1 MTTTATT
8 TTTATGYT
16 LLVIN
21 GNTWRIYDKNESA
34 QETKKTKK
42 TKEMLEHYY
51 FYDDASNVKKLALG
65 QGIKKSFPHHH
76 CLMRA
81 SLSSAQAILDDNC
94 PHRFYATTDVF
105 QPAGSINALARIHDA
120 NNEGFK
126 TPFTKLTAHQKN
138 YLHTQSAMA
147 GLLVSRLFGFSSAKP
162 YTIKCLKKHADLTA
176 KYIHSAFASECLIGN
191 RYYYNLPTVLSEKK
205 SIVGIENNVFNNI
218 KAEDATRE
226 KIQENRAQLIE
237 LYNSNIE
244 RLENAVKQFKRG
256 FLPIQTI
263 REDSELNKLLEKF
276 WTLQRQCMKYREVTD
291 SGMSARQSL
300 CEKKNIT
307 FDRKYIE
314 VVICNL
320 VFSCQAICP
329 MLFSYDV
336 AHLFDN
342 CAGSYARYVKV
353 VRDKQL
359 EMCKDG
365 LISAFLAFSAIE
377 PKMVSRT
384 MAPHL
389 EQREWYYP
397 EFSNYGFHIPSRDAI
412 FGQLLSKHRV
422 HIPRPVKIVRTFF
435 VNGNNKDC
443 FYLPVQEAFD
453 ELLTGKKVAKEMW
466 KKNKKNFIQNH

>member
-1 MTTTATT
+1 MYNRPRQRQTT
-8 TTTATGYT
+8 TGYT
-16 LLVIN
+16 LRVIN

-34 QETKKTKK
+34 QK
-42 TKEMLEHYY
+42 TKETKETLEHYY

-65 QGIKKSFPHHH
+65 EGIKKSFPHHH
-76 CLMRA
+76 CRMRA
-81 SLSSAQAILDDNC
+81 SLYSAQAILDDNC
-94 PHRFYATTDVF
+94 PHRFYTTDVF
-105 QPAGSINALARIHDA
+105 QPAGSTNALARIHA
-120 NNEGFK
+120 NNEGFN
-126 TPFTKLTAHQKN
+126 TPFTELTAHQKN
-138 YLHTQSAMA
+138 YLQAQSAMA
-147 GLLVSRLFGFSSAKP
+147 GLLVSRLFGVSSAKP
-162 YTIKCLKKHADLTA
+162 HTIKYLKKHADLTA

-191 RYYYNLPTVLSEKK
+191 RYYYNLPTVLSGKK
-205 SIVGIENNVFNNI
+205 SIIG

-226 KIQENRAQLIE
+226 KIQENRAQVIE

-244 RLENAVKQFKRG
+244 RLDNAVKQFRRG
-256 FLPIQTI
+256 FLSIQTI
-263 REDSELNKLLEKF
+263 REDSEFNKLLEKF
-276 WTLQRQCMKYREVTD
+276 WTLQTQCMKYRDVTI
-291 SGMSARQSL
+291 SGMSAHQSL

-329 MLFSYDV
+329 RLFSYDV

-377 PKMVSRT
+377 PKMVSTT
-384 MAPHL
+384 MAPHM
-389 EQREWYYP
+389 EQKEWCYP
-397 EFSNYGFHIPSRDAI
+397 EFSDYGFHIPSRDAI

>member
-1 MTTTATT
+1 M

-16 LLVIN
+16 LCVIN

-34 QETKKTKK
+34 QKIKETKVT
-42 TKEMLEHYY
+42 LEHYY

-81 SLSSAQAILDDNC
+81 SLSSAQAILHDKC
-94 PHRFYATTDVF
+94 PHRFYATDVF
-105 QPAGSINALARIHDA
+105 QPAGSTHALARIHDA

-126 TPFTKLTAHQKN
+126 TPFTELAAHQKN
-138 YLHTQSAMA
+138 YLHAQSAMA

-162 YTIKCLKKHADLTA
+162 HTIQCLKKHADLTA
-176 KYIHSAFASECLIGN
+176 KYIHSAFASECLIRN
-191 RYYYNLPTVLSEKK
+191 RYYYNLPIVLSGKK
-205 SIVGIENNVFNNI
+205 SIVGIENNVFKEI

-256 FLPIQTI
+256 ILPIQTI
-263 REDSELNKLLEKF
+263 REDSEFNKMFQKF
-276 WTLQRQCMKYREVTD
+276 WTLQRQCMKYRDVTV
-291 SGMSARQSL
+291 SGISAHQLL
-300 CEKKNIT
+300 CERKNIT

-342 CAGSYARYVKV
+342 STGSYARYVKV

-377 PKMVSRT
+377 PKMVSTT

-389 EQREWYYP
+389 LEQGEWCYP
-397 EFSNYGFHIPSRDAI
+397 EFSDYGFHIPSRDAI

>member
-1 MTTTATT
+1 M

-16 LLVIN
+16 LCVIN

-34 QETKKTKK
+34 QETKR

-65 QGIKKSFPHHH
+65 QGIKKSFPYHH

-81 SLSSAQAILDDNC
+81 SLSSAQAILHDKC
-94 PHRFYATTDVF
+94 PHRFYTTDVL
-105 QPAGSINALARIHDA
+105 QPAGSTNALARIHDA

-126 TPFTKLTAHQKN
+126 TPFTELATHQKN
-138 YLHTQSAMA
+138 YLHAQSAMA

-162 YTIKCLKKHADLTA
+162 HTIQCLKKHADLTA
-176 KYIHSAFASECLIGN
+176 KYIHSAFASECLIRN
-191 RYYYNLPTVLSEKK
+191 RYYYNLPIVLSEKK
-205 SIVGIENNVFNNI
+205 SIVGIENNVFKEI

-237 LYNSNIE
+237 LYNSNIK

-256 FLPIQTI
+256 ILPIQTI
-263 REDSELNKLLEKF
+263 REDSEFNKMFQKF
-276 WTLQRQCMKYREVTD
+276 WTLQRQCMKYRDVTV
-291 SGMSARQSL
+291 SGISAHQLL
-300 CEKKNIT
+300 CERKNIT

-342 CAGSYARYVKV
+342 STGSYARYVKV

-377 PKMVSRT
+377 PKMVSTT

-389 EQREWYYP
+389 LEQGEWCYP
-397 EFSNYGFHIPSRDAI
+397 EFSDYGFHIPSRDAI

-453 ELLTGKKVAKEMW
+453 ELLTGKKVTKEMW

>member
-1 MTTTATT
+1 MTTTATS
-8 TTTATGYT
+8 YT
-16 LLVIN
+16 LCVIN

-34 QETKKTKK
+34 QKIKETKVT
-42 TKEMLEHYY
+42 LEHYY

-81 SLSSAQAILDDNC
+81 SLSSAQAILHDKC
-94 PHRFYATTDVF
+94 PHRFYATDVF
-105 QPAGSINALARIHDA
+105 QPAGSTHALARIHDA

-126 TPFTKLTAHQKN
+126 TPFTELAAHQKN
-138 YLHTQSAMA
+138 YLHAQSAMA

-162 YTIKCLKKHADLTA
+162 HTIQCLKKHADLTA
-176 KYIHSAFASECLIGN
+176 KYIHSAFASECLIRN
-191 RYYYNLPTVLSEKK
+191 RYYYNLPIVLSGKK
-205 SIVGIENNVFNNI
+205 SIVGIENNVFKEI

-256 FLPIQTI
+256 ILPIQTI
-263 REDSELNKLLEKF
+263 REDSEFNKMFQKF
-276 WTLQRQCMKYREVTD
+276 WTLQRQCMKYRDVTV
-291 SGMSARQSL
+291 SGISAHQLL
-300 CEKKNIT
+300 CERKNIT

-342 CAGSYARYVKV
+342 STGSYARYVKV

-377 PKMVSRT
+377 PKMVSTT

-389 EQREWYYP
+389 LEQGEWCYP
-397 EFSNYGFHIPSRDAI
+397 EFSDYGFHIPSRDAI

>member
-1 MTTTATT
+1 M

-16 LLVIN
+16 LCVIN

-34 QETKKTKK
+34 QETKR

-65 QGIKKSFPHHH
+65 QGIKKSFPYHH

-81 SLSSAQAILDDNC
+81 SLSSAQAILHDKC
-94 PHRFYATTDVF
+94 PHRFYTTDVL
-105 QPAGSINALARIHDA
+105 QPAGSTNALARIHDA

-126 TPFTKLTAHQKN
+126 TPFTELAAHQKN
-138 YLHTQSAMA
+138 YLHAQSAMA

-162 YTIKCLKKHADLTA
+162 HTIQCLKKHADLTA
-176 KYIHSAFASECLIGN
+176 KYIHSAFASECLIRN
-191 RYYYNLPTVLSEKK
+191 RYYYNLPIVLSEKK
-205 SIVGIENNVFNNI
+205 SIVGIENNVFKEI

-237 LYNSNIE
+237 LYNSNIK

-256 FLPIQTI
+256 ILPIQTI
-263 REDSELNKLLEKF
+263 REDSEFNKMFQKF
-276 WTLQRQCMKYREVTD
+276 WTLQRQCMKYRDVTV
-291 SGMSARQSL
+291 SGISAHQLL
-300 CEKKNIT
+300 CERKNIT

-342 CAGSYARYVKV
+342 STGSYARYVKV

-359 EMCKDG
+359 EMCKYG

-377 PKMVSRT
+377 PKMVSTT

-389 EQREWYYP
+389 EQREWCYP
-397 EFSNYGFHIPSRDAI
+397 EFSDYGFHIPSRDAI